1 MGAIRLVRAIIDSL
15 QDITN
20 LDSLVLRFQD
30 IDASYVTPIAK
41 GLDLPQLV
49 MLNYELTLS
58 VAFYL
63 RSREIL
69 ESQALSQ
76 TKDLVSKAREDGKEW
91 VVIYDHET
99 EHNGYSFFRRLEVHL
114 SDGLSLH
121 IASELDFEKGRI
133 YSLEPMVLD
142 LKTGRIKKDS
152 ASPDPRQEFLTKEK
166 LMSEVVRLREKYS
179 K

>member
-1 MGAIRLVRAIIDSL
+1 MGAIRLVRGIIDSL
-15 QDITN
+15 QDVTN

-30 IDASYVTPIAK
+30 IDASYVTPIAI

-76 TKDLVSKAREDGKEW
+76 TKDLVGKALEDGKEW

-99 EHNGYSFFRRLEVHL
+99 EHNGY
-114 SDGLSLH
+114 
-121 IASELDFEKGRI
+121 
-133 YSLEPMVLD
+133 
-142 LKTGRIKKDS
+142 T
-152 ASPDPRQEFLTKEK
+152 
-166 LMSEVVRLREKYS
+166 
-179 K
+179 

>member
-99 EHNGYSFFRRLEVHL
+99 EHNGYSFFRRLEVRL

-121 IASELDFEKGRI
+121 IASELDVEKGRI

-152 ASPDPRQEFLTKEK
+152 ASPDPRREFLTKEK
-166 LMSEVVRLREKYS
+166 LMSEVVRVREKYS